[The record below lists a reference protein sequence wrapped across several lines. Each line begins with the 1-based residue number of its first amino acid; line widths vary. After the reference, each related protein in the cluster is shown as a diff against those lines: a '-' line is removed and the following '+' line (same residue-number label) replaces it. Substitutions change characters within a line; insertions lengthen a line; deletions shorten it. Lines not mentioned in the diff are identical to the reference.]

1 MFLKMLVQKAST
13 LKFFI
18 FRVENF
24 KTLAFQI
31 FQNAKFLLFF
41 FRVYN
46 EKTSTLKKFFRFLKM

>member
-1 MFLKMLVQKAST
+1 MFLKMLVQKTTT

-31 FQNAKFLLFF
+31 FQNAKFSLFF
-41 FRVYN
+41 FEVYN
-46 EKTSTLKKFFRFLKM
+46 EKISTLKKFFKFLKM

>member
-1 MFLKMLVQKAST
+1 MFLKMLIQKTST

-46 EKTSTLKKFFRFLKM
+46 EKTSTLKKFFKFLKM